1 MSQNSTTT
9 NSWMSMP
16 GFFSSSTTT
25 AADNTTSASSSPSTA
40 SASATNTI
48 PVTAPAA
55 IALLPPPAVFGDGDR
70 DRGRAHATMTTELGV
85 EGRDKRTRTMRGGEG
100 VDGHGHGHA
109 HAHAPAPIA
118 AHVHVDVDVDVEAA
132 RPPYIHS
139 MIAGGIGGTSGDL
152 LMHSLDTVK
161 TRQQGDPHFP
171 PKYTSMS
178 SSYVTILRQEG
189 IRRGLYSGVTPAFL
203 GSFPGTVIFFGTYEY
218 SKRHMLDAGINPSL
232 SYLAGGFIADL
243 AASVIYVP
251 SEVLKTRQQLQGR
264 YNNPFF
270 RSGYN
275 YRGTIDAFRTIIRQ
289 EGFGTLF
296 SGYKATLFR
305 DLPFSALQFAFYEQ
319 EQKLAKQWVGSR
331 EIGLPLEI
339 LTATTA
345 GGMAGVIT
353 CPLDVVKTRT
363 QTQQSPDS
371 FARSVKPAASAV
383 AAAGGAGTAT
393 APAPAPA
400 AGGKHKTKIKEAASK
415 NIQSTRLIST
425 SSPSTSTVKPGAP
438 LLDTS
443 SVFTGLKLIY
453 RTEGIVGWFRGVGPR
468 FLWTSVQSGTMLVL
482 YQYLLKK
489 LDTYQEQQQQQR
501 EGELGGGGAVL

>member
-1 MSQNSTTT
+1 MSQNP
-9 NSWMSMP
+9 WMP
-16 GFFSSSTTT
+16 NFFSPSSSSSSSSSTTT
-25 AADNTTSASSSPSTA
+25 TTTTTTTSTPSPSTA
-40 SASATNTI
+40 AVS
-48 PVTAPAA
+48 VTAPNAA
-55 IALLPPPAVFGDGDR
+55 GLATGVYGDG
-70 DRGRAHATMTTELGV
+70 GRAHATMTTEFAV
-85 EGRDKRTRTMRGGEG
+85 ERRSKRARIMGKDEEG
-100 VDGHGHGHA
+100 LDAHA
-109 HAHAPAPIA
+109 HAHAH
-118 AHVHVDVDVDVEAA
+118 AHVAVHAHVDVDGDVDVEAA
-132 RPPYIHS
+132 RPPYLHS

-161 TRQQGDPHFP
+161 TRQQGDPHIP

-178 SSYVTILRQEG
+178 SSYATILRQEG
-189 IRRGLYSGVTPAFL
+189 IRRGLYSGVTPALL

-218 SKRHMLDAGINPSL
+218 SKRHMLDAGVNPAL

-243 AASVIYVP
+243 AASVVYVP

-275 YRGTIDAFRTIIRQ
+275 YRGTIDAFRTIVRQ

-319 EQKLAKQWVGSR
+319 EQKLAKQWAGSR
-331 EIGLPLEI
+331 DIGLPLEI

-363 QTQQSPDS
+363 QTQQNPDA
-371 FARSVKPAASAV
+371 FGRSTPSAASATGSTPTGTGTGIGT
-383 AAAGGAGTAT
+383 AAAAT
-393 APAPAPA
+393 TTTTTT
-400 AGGKHKTKIKEAASK
+400 GKHKTKLKEAASK
-415 NIQSTRLIST
+415 NVQSRLIST

-438 LLDTS
+438 VLDTS

-489 LDTYQEQQQQQR
+489 LDAYQHQQR
-501 EGELGGGGAVL
+501 EEELGGGGGAVL